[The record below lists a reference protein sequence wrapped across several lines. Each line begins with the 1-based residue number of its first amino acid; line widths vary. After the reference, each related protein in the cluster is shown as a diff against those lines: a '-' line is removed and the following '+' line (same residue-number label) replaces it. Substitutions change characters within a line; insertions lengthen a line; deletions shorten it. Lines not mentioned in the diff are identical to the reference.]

1 MPVLRRRRRLR
12 PADPPR
18 RPDAHRCRIGDA
30 GPRAPLRSAETPP
43 NRLRAASRPAHR
55 SLNRI
60 RDATPPAT
68 RLFSFRLRGKF
79 HVQSISTRPCRRIRR
94 SRRGVM
100 VHARLPPRRL
110 RQSCFPSHARHRR
123 SRRQR
128 RVCADADL
136 SATEFRRAGVRCRV
150 QLVKDHFPAR
160 RNSDFGRSDLA
171 ASGGNGWEPLDTELQ
186 WGNFCWPEHELMATV
201 GFDVSWAGT
210 GTGTQ
215 VQPFNLYTP
224 VIDVGKGFGDLPT
237 SLNWLRPAAVTFELS
252 ETFPGQASTD
262 GNQNATN
269 LNWGFSLQYS
279 LPYYNANVAEIDNP
293 FWKHIIPL
301 TEFTFSKPVYNFA
314 PGTNVTTGTIQ
325 PGAVYLAD
333 TWQLAVEAIIP
344 INGAS
349 GHGVGVVAS
358 VDLFL
363 DDLLPDSLGKQ

>member
-1 MPVLRRRRRLR
+1 MSRVY
-12 PADPPR
+12 
-18 RPDAHRCRIGDA
+18 
-30 GPRAPLRSAETPP
+30 PRALVGAFAAVGAALWFTPAYPHAVCGSRVFPATLAIDDPGVNDEFAPTLTYQPP
-43 NRLRAASRPAHR
+43 NSGVQEF
-55 SLNRI
+55 
-60 RDATPPAT
+60 DAEFSWSKTIFPNVGIVISDGAT
-68 RLFSFRLRGKF
+68 WQ
-79 HVQSISTRPCRRIRR
+79 HP
-94 SRRGVM
+94 
-100 VHARLPPRRL
+100 
-110 RQSCFPSHARHRR
+110 
-123 SRRQR
+123 
-128 RVCADADL
+128 
-136 SATEFRRAGVRCRV
+136 
-150 QLVKDHFPAR
+150 
-160 RNSDFGRSDLA
+160 
-171 ASGGNGWEPLDTELQ
+171 GGDGWEPLDTELQ

-293 FWKHIIPL
+293 FWKHIIPI

-325 PGAVYLAD
+325 PGVVYLAD
-333 TWQLAVEAIIP
+333 TWQFAVEAIIP

-363 DDLLPDSLGKQ
+363 DDLLPDSLGKPLFNLGGK

>member
-1 MPVLRRRRRLR
+1 MSR
-12 PADPPR
+12 
-18 RPDAHRCRIGDA
+18 A
-30 GPRAPLRSAETPP
+30 GPRAIVGALVAAFAALWLTPAYPHAVCGSRVFPATLGIDDPGVNDEFSPTLTYQPP
-43 NRLRAASRPAHR
+43 NSGVQEF
-55 SLNRI
+55 
-60 RDATPPAT
+60 DAEFSWSKTIFPNVGIVISDGAT
-68 RLFSFRLRGKF
+68 WQ
-79 HVQSISTRPCRRIRR
+79 HP
-94 SRRGVM
+94 
-100 VHARLPPRRL
+100 
-110 RQSCFPSHARHRR
+110 
-123 SRRQR
+123 
-128 RVCADADL
+128 
-136 SATEFRRAGVRCRV
+136 
-150 QLVKDHFPAR
+150 
-160 RNSDFGRSDLA
+160 
-171 ASGGNGWEPLDTELQ
+171 GGYGWEPLDTELQ

-293 FWKHIIPL
+293 FWKHIIPI

-325 PGAVYLAD
+325 PGVVYLAD
-333 TWQLAVEAIIP
+333 TWQFAVEAIIP

-363 DDLLPDSLGKQ
+363 DDLLPDSLGKPLFNLGGK